1 MTNYHFVV
9 QKRGFLPVLGGGEI
23 SFSGFYGSQSTW
35 HTPRPAQK
43 AKLKNMLF
51 LSYKFCGKNS
61 SFCGGVRLVP
71 HHFSS
76 KDFEI
81 LDLDPPTNPTSHY
94 GACHFGYSLALSLT
108 YFYLYPLN
116 KFSSNFHGSFLILYI
131 LHIFDMSVM
140 CVLSVWSWFE
150 TTLRLTYFS

>member
-1 MTNYHFVV
+1 MP
-9 QKRGFLPVLGGGEI
+9 L
-23 SFSGFYGSQSTW
+23 
-35 HTPRPAQK
+35 
-43 AKLKNMLF
+43 
-51 LSYKFCGKNS
+51 
-61 SFCGGVRLVP
+61 
-71 HHFSS
+71 HFSS

-81 LDLDPPTNPTSHY
+81 FDLDPPTNPKSHY

-140 CVLSVWSWFE
+140 CVFEGIKFKLLGNLPNLLCVMSVVSII
-150 TTLRLTYFS
+150 SV